1 MQRHLRL
8 RRKQDFARLRQ
19 QGRTWRHPFVIVSVT
34 PNELPH
40 NRYGFVTGKSLG
52 KAVVRNYIRRILREI
67 VREVHAQLR
76 QGYDIAFIARP
87 AIVGQPFQVVRQ
99 TVHTLLQNAGLW
111 QSSAEDSPS

>member
-19 QGRTWRHPFVIVSVT
+19 QGRVWRHPFVIVSVT

-52 KAVVRNYIRRILREI
+52 KAVVRNYIRRVLREI
-67 VREVHAQLR
+67 VREAHTYLQ

-87 AIVGQPFQVVRQ
+87 AIVGQPFQSVRQ
-99 TVHTLLQNAGLW
+99 AVHSVLQSAGLW
-111 QSSAEDSPS
+111 QTPLEDMP

>member
-8 RRKQDFARLRQ
+8 RRRQDFARLRQ

-67 VREVHAQLR
+67 VREAHAHLR

-87 AIVGQPFQVVRQ
+87 AIVGQSFQAVRQ
-99 TVHTLLQNAGLW
+99 AVHSVLHSAGLW
-111 QSSAEDSPS
+111 QTPMEDTP

>member
-19 QGRTWRHPFVIVSVT
+19 QGRAWRHPFVIMSVT

-52 KAVVRNYIRRILREI
+52 RAVVRNYIRRILREI
-67 VREVHAQLR
+67 VREAHAHLR

-87 AIVGQPFQVVRQ
+87 AIVGQPFQAVRQ
-99 TVHTLLQNAGLW
+99 AVHTLLQSAGLW
-111 QSSAEDSPS
+111 QSSAEDLPS